1 MHAIHKILFSDNSIG
16 HVKPEEKNE
25 QSIKICC
32 TVSSIP
38 KLPKLKRK
46 KKNPAFTTIATQF
59 KIYVFIIANTMEEG
73 CFS

>member
-46 KKNPAFTTIATQF
+46 KKILHLQL
-59 KIYVFIIANTMEEG
+59 
-73 CFS
+73 